1 MLLDLLID
9 LMAGYNA
16 IGKALPNKADA
27 LRQVQNT
34 EDTIRA
40 IQLRLQAIKKQIE
53 SEDHS
58 NIKLP

>member
-1 MLLDLLID
+1 MLDLLID

-27 LRQVQNT
+27 LRQVKNA
-34 EDTIRA
+34 EETIHA